1 MYKILQSDGVGPTLR
16 LLARDSMVYFVVM
29 FAFLFANLVIA
40 RVGGGLLIGPSSV
53 IACVAAA
60 RMMMNV
66 RGLSVNDRDE
76 TELPTI
82 RFRVGSSPARSESN
96 GETGS
101 SPLESRENAK

>member
-1 MYKILQSDGVGPTLR
+1 
-16 LLARDSMVYFVVM
+16 
-29 FAFLFANLVIA
+29 
-40 RVGGGLLIGPSSV
+40 
-53 IACVAAA
+53 
-60 RMMMNV
+60 MMMNV
-66 RGLSVNDRDE
+66 RGLSINDRDE